1 MQECHDEIEEDDGK
15 GGQVIFRVVRI
26 PFKVAFVTGNL
37 KLRLHVEQD
46 SRVGQVALPPPDA
59 KLQMYVVYL
68 KYWTLE
74 LIPLMVYPK
83 VLFHPNFSIKAFAAQ

>member
-1 MQECHDEIEEDDGK
+1 MQECHDEIEEDDGQ

-46 SRVGQVALPPPDA
+46 SRVGQVPLPPPFTC
-59 KLQMYVVYL
+59 VS
-68 KYWTLE
+68 
-74 LIPLMVYPK
+74 LIRK
-83 VLFHPNFSIKAFAAQ
+83 FEDSKNACTKSILNPEP

>member
-1 MQECHDEIEEDDGK
+1 MQECDDEIEEDDGQ

-46 SRVGQVALPPPDA
+46 SRIGQVTLPTA
-59 KLQMYVVYL
+59 CY
-68 KYWTLE
+68 TF
-74 LIPLMVYPK
+74 
-83 VLFHPNFSIKAFAAQ
+83 LFDSKIRRFEHCLYNVHGHAM